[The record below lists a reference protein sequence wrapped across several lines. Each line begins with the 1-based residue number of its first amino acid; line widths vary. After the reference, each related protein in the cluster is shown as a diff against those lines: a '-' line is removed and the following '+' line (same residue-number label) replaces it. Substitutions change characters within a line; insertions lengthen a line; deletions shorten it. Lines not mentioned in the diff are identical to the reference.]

1 MTRRCAACHAITPS
15 HDVNCC
21 QNCGLQ
27 FHKPQFPS
35 SSPNDKI
42 GSFDR
47 TPSKHKPKEHDKSSL
62 AKHSNPS
69 LSNNDNDA
77 KSSIPCKYK
86 SLCGEYLKSLSWNDA
101 LFDRRFNRCY
111 CSNCY
116 PNSLSNTL
124 EEAGSLY
131 VIPRG
136 WCRFGL
142 QVDKVRAD
150 VDHIWRNWIVTYH
163 GTSSEAAHSIVA
175 HRQFLIPGDKRI
187 DGEKIAILPGH
198 IKEKYHIYTSPTIAY
213 SSVACYCP
221 SSQFQSKITNKVYDA
236 RIVIQCRQ
244 KPGTFEVQQET
255 IGAGHKRICPFI
267 PNSQVEIFTTV
278 RASIVPYGILIH
290 LAEVS

>member
-1 MTRRCAACHAITPS
+1 MTRRCAACNATTPS
-15 HDVNCC
+15 YDVNCC
-21 QNCGLQ
+21 QNCGHQ
-27 FHKPQFPS
+27 FHKPHLPLL
-35 SSPNDKI
+35 SPNDKI
-42 GSFDR
+42 DSFDGKS
-47 TPSKHKPKEHDKSSL
+47 SKHRLKEHDKPSL
-62 AKHSNPS
+62 SKPS
-69 LSNNDNDA
+69 LSNDDHNA
-77 KSSIPCKYK
+77 KSSGPCQYK
-86 SLCGEYLKSLSWNDA
+86 ILCGEYLKSLSWNEA

-116 PNSLSNTL
+116 LNSWDNTL
-124 EEAGSLY
+124 VEAGSLY

-150 VDHIWRNWIVTYH
+150 VDHIWRDWIVTYH
-163 GTSSEAAHSIVA
+163 GTSQEAAHSIVA

-213 SSVACYCP
+213 SGNACYCP
-221 SSQFQSKITNKVYDA
+221 LTRFRSKITNKLYNA

-244 KPGTFEVQQET
+244 KPGTFDVQQET
-255 IGAGHKRICPFI
+255 IGAGNRRICPFI

-278 RASIVPYGILIH
+278 RASIVPYGLLIH